1 MRQLLECGSLLPL
14 FKKEQMASSVAI
26 HICHAAGIDFQ
37 SAESCRN
44 RERFVRCVG
53 GAGTDDSVRTD
64 FRLPILTAS
73 LFLHGMAWMLDSLAK
88 MDAHHRLLL
97 GFIVAAV
104 VGLALRTHALW
115 TASLATYD
123 AFAFAILGLIWVTV
137 AQTPR
142 ERIRAVA
149 QRQDVGRTV
158 IFMFVI
164 TVACAALFAV
174 AFLIRTGKPA
184 ERHLSI
190 HLVLALAA
198 VVLSWLLM
206 HAVFGLRYAHKFYD
220 DSVISTAKHAG
231 GLKFP
236 EDDLPDYR
244 DFTYFSFVIG
254 MTCQVSDVSVT
265 SRQMRRLVLLH
276 GILSFGFNTVI
287 LALTINTV
295 SSFL

>member
-1 MRQLLECGSLLPL
+1 
-14 FKKEQMASSVAI
+14 
-26 HICHAAGIDFQ
+26 
-37 SAESCRN
+37 
-44 RERFVRCVG
+44 
-53 GAGTDDSVRTD
+53 
-64 FRLPILTAS
+64 
-73 LFLHGMAWMLDSLAK
+73 MLDSLAK

-104 VGLALRTHALW
+104 VGLTLRTHALW

-142 ERIRAVA
+142 ERIRAMA

-164 TVACAALFAV
+164 IVACAALFAV
-174 AFLIRTGKPA
+174 AFLIRSGKPV

-190 HLVLALAA
+190 HLLLALAT

-220 DSVISTAKHAG
+220 DSVTSTEKHAG

-244 DFTYFSFVIG
+244 DFAYFSFVIG
-254 MTCQVSDVSVT
+254 MTCQVSDVNVT
-265 SRQMRRLVLLH
+265 SQEMRRLVLLH
-276 GILSFGFNTVI
+276 GVLSFGFNTVI